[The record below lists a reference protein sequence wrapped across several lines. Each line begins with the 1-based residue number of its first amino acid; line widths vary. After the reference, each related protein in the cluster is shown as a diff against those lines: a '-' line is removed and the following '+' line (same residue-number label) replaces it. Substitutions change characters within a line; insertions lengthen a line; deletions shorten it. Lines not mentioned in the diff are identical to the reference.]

1 MHAVT
6 PNPKDIATLIN
17 NNLEIPTIPVVAS
30 KALRAM
36 QDPDISGASIAQI
49 ISQDQG
55 LTARILKV
63 ANSALYSLTREV
75 RNLQQAAMVL
85 GFTTLKNLVISVS
98 CRLIYKRFGPMERD
112 LWHHS
117 VGTAVAAHL
126 LAMEKDIPDKDE
138 AYVAGLMH
146 DVGKVIMNN
155 GARERFSEAAFLCRD
170 GDMHSCD
177 AEHRVFGFSHVDVG
191 SILVERW
198 ELPRALGHA
207 VFLHHDV
214 GLAESL
220 AEGTEGLVWVTALG
234 DEICHRLNTPEK
246 EYDPLVEHEAAQS
259 LGFSER
265 ELDQLVRRISNRY
278 SAEREI
284 LGP

>member
-1 MHAVT
+1 M
-6 PNPKDIATLIN
+6 PNPKDIAILIN

-30 KALRAM
+30 KALKAM
-36 QDPDISGASIAQI
+36 QDPNISGAAIAQL

-98 CRLIYKRFGPMERD
+98 CRLIYKRFGLVERN
-112 LWHHS
+112 LWQHS
-117 VGTAVAAHL
+117 VGTAVAAQL
-126 LAMEKDIPDKDE
+126 LAYAKDLKDKDE

-155 GARERFSEAAFLCRD
+155 GARDRFAESELLSRD
-170 GDMHSCD
+170 GDIAPCD
-177 AEHRVFGFSHVDVG
+177 AERQVFGFSHVDVG
-191 SILVERW
+191 SILIERW
-198 ELPRALGHA
+198 ELPQALGQA

-214 GLAESL
+214 ELAESL
-220 AEGTEGLVWVTALG
+220 ADGAEELVYVTALA
-234 DEICHRLNTPEK
+234 DEICHRMNTPDK
-246 EYDPLVEHEAAQS
+246 EYAPLEAHPAAELLSFSGMELSILVDKISAQ
-259 LGFSER
+259 
-265 ELDQLVRRISNRY
+265 Y
-278 SAEREI
+278 KAEREA
-284 LGP
+284 LSP